1 MVTVKVV
8 IEIVV
13 RAEAPLRATDGVLV
27 EGIIV
32 AEMEGV
38 GCVNDGLVVSGMYMV
53 GPWIQG
59 VTNLRFEHVP
69 LTCVILIYSRNAF
82 DG

>member
-1 MVTVKVV
+1 M
-8 IEIVV
+8 
-13 RAEAPLRATDGVLV
+13 
-27 EGIIV
+27 

-69 LTCVILIYSRNAF
+69 LTCVILILCGIAETHLIG
-82 DG
+82 DILHH